1 MDKLISLILIA
12 VLCLNLKEDNL
23 ILSPLLVSWWC
34 LFLYFSHIFNFYMI
48 LNLNRFFKSISM
60 HAILLST
67 FRIDVLLF
75 QSIGSPIDYFVDFE

>member
-34 LFLYFSHIFNFYMI
+34 LFLYFLIYSIFI
-48 LNLNRFFKSISM
+48 
-60 HAILLST
+60 
-67 FRIDVLLF
+67 
-75 QSIGSPIDYFVDFE
+75 